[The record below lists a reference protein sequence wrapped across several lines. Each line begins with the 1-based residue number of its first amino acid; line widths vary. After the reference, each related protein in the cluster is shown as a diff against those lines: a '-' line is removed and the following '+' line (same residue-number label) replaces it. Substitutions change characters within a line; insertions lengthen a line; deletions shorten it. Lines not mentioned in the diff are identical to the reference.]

1 MRQLAILLL
10 CAGLAGCSGKGSAPS
25 TCEVLSPPEI
35 ILPTTQDDQ
44 RVEAQSSGDPT
55 VSGSEQQNCP

>member
-10 CAGLAGCSGKGSAPS
+10 CAGVAGCSGKGSAPS

-44 RVEAQSSGDPT
+44 RVEAQSTGDPT
-55 VSGSEQQNCP
+55 PAASEQQNCP